1 MERERERERERG
13 SVRRERKVYSRRP
26 FFLPFFTRSEN
37 NNFLKKLLSLLSHHN
52 VSERLH
58 NELFSI
64 IFSSLR
70 NNNNNNNTTMMMM
83 MMTTRSNNS
92 YCCCSSSCSSS
103 SSSSSSL
110 GGGKGGRGDVSVSF
124 SSFSRRR
131 RKKSSHFRRRALSSN
146 LSSSSEV
153 NEVEVEVNE
162 RAKHYFTKD
171 SFYAHADKLYSSF
184 QNNHSNAK
192 KANAERFCWD
202 YWHVENQYT
211 QLRTPAKEYY
221 YEGEILNEFYA
232 KFEEELLKYA
242 RENLA
247 LSNFTP
253 IWMSCYV
260 DGMGQELH
268 ADVPHGP
275 LAFVFSL
282 TKNFDDSDDDKS
294 SSPSKSGRYF
304 RGGETTILR
313 PERANY
319 WQSFDPTEIVE
330 RTQLFE
336 EIEPKF
342 NRLTIFDPRLPH
354 GVREVKGT
362 KDVSKG
368 RLVLNGWFNEPAIS
382 CQGGLTIEDV
392 GKVLDAKLDLL
403 YEELET
409 LPAMIGFA
417 ALRMEIEAETGHVD
431 SISWGADTVAPALS
445 LRDPDEVTETRDV
458 VLATIAGMMSE
469 CVFPSSK
476 EKSSI
481 CVPFVFG

>member
-1 MERERERERERG
+1 M
-13 SVRRERKVYSRRP
+13 YSRRP

-83 MMTTRSNNS
+83 MMMMTRSNNS

-221 YEGEILNEFYA
+221 YEREILNEFYA

>member
-1 MERERERERERG
+1 M
-13 SVRRERKVYSRRP
+13 YSRRP

-83 MMTTRSNNS
+83 MMMTRSNNS

>member
-1 MERERERERERG
+1 MKREREREDL
-13 SVRRERKVYSRRP
+13 RRERKVYSRRP

-37 NNFLKKLLSLLSHHN
+37 NNNLKKLLSLLSFH

-64 IFSSLR
+64 IFSILR
-70 NNNNNNNTTMMMM
+70 NNNNNNTTTMMMM
-83 MMTTRSNNS
+83 MMMTRSNNS
-92 YCCCSSSCSSS
+92 YCCSSCSSRSSS

-146 LSSSSEV
+146 SSSSSSEV

-171 SFYAHADKLYSSF
+171 SFYEHADKLYSSF

-445 LRDPDEVTETRDV
+445 LRDPNEVTETRDV

>member
-1 MERERERERERG
+1 
-13 SVRRERKVYSRRP
+13 
-26 FFLPFFTRSEN
+26 
-37 NNFLKKLLSLLSHHN
+37 
-52 VSERLH
+52 
-58 NELFSI
+58 
-64 IFSSLR
+64 
-70 NNNNNNNTTMMMM
+70 MMMM
-83 MMTTRSNNS
+83 RSNS
-92 YCCCSSSCSSS
+92 CSSSCSSS
-103 SSSSSSL
+103 SSL
-110 GGGKGGRGDVSVSF
+110 GGGGGRGGAFAAVSWAPSVS
-124 SSFSRRR
+124 SASVSSSVSFSRRR
-131 RKKSSHFRRRALSSN
+131 KKRCHFRRALSSSN
-146 LSSSSEV
+146 SSSSSSS
-153 NEVEVEVNE
+153 EVEVEVNE

-171 SFYAHADKLYSSF
+171 SFYEHAEKLYSSF

-221 YEGEILNEFYA
+221 YEGETLNEFYV

-282 TKNFDDSDDDKS
+282 TKNFDDDKS

-417 ALRMEIEAETGHVD
+417 ALRMEIEAETGNVD

-445 LRDPDEVTETRDV
+445 LRDPNEVTDTRDT

>member
-1 MERERERERERG
+1 MSPAQSG
-13 SVRRERKVYSRRP
+13 SAMV
-26 FFLPFFTRSEN
+26 
-37 NNFLKKLLSLLSHHN
+37 
-52 VSERLH
+52 
-58 NELFSI
+58 
-64 IFSSLR
+64 
-70 NNNNNNNTTMMMM
+70 TTKSMTTTTMVMMMM
-83 MMTTRSNNS
+83 
-92 YCCCSSSCSSS
+92 SSPRR
-103 SSSSSSL
+103 
-110 GGGKGGRGDVSVSF
+110 GRGQH
-124 SSFSRRR
+124 RRR
-131 RKKSSHFRRRALSSN
+131 RRRRLLHDKNTKNTAV
-146 LSSSSEV
+146 V
-153 NEVEVEVNE
+153 NAAENTNDETPTTTSGVVEVNE
-162 RAKHYFTKD
+162 TAIHYFTED
-171 SFYAHADKLYSSF
+171 AFYDRAEELYSFF
-184 QNNHSNAK
+184 QNNHSDAK
-192 KANAERFCWD
+192 RTNSERFCWD

-211 QLRTPAKEYY
+211 QLRTPAREYFLQQKTTEEECCC
-221 YEGEILNEFYA
+221 YE
-232 KFEEELLKYA
+232 KFEEALLKYA

-282 TKNFDDSDDDKS
+282 TKNFDLDDDR
-294 SSPSKSGRYF
+294 GRGIYF

-319 WQSFDPTEIVE
+319 WQRFDPTEIVE

-382 CQGGLTIEDV
+382 CQGGLTLEDV
-392 GKVLDAKLDLL
+392 GKVLDAKLDAL
-403 YEELET
+403 YEELEN
-409 LPAMIGFA
+409 LPAMTGFA
-417 ALRMEIEAETGHVD
+417 ALRMEIDADTGNVE
-431 SISWGADTVAPALS
+431 SISWGCDTVAPAVS
-445 LRDPDEVTETRDV
+445 LHDPEEITETRDA

-469 CVFPSSK
+469 CVFSSSK
-476 EKSSI
+476 TRSSI

>member
-1 MERERERERERG
+1 MLSQVGGVRVSKKKGEKRE
-13 SVRRERKVYSRRP
+13 KFC
-26 FFLPFFTRSEN
+26 FFFDRQKRAKKTEAAFSYNFITNFF
-37 NNFLKKLLSLLSHHN
+37 
-52 VSERLH
+52 
-58 NELFSI
+58 
-64 IFSSLR
+64 
-70 NNNNNNNTTMMMM
+70 NNNNTMMMM
-83 MMTTRSNNS
+83 MMRSNS
-92 YCCCSSSCSSS
+92 CCSSSCSSS
-103 SSSSSSL
+103 SL
-110 GGGKGGRGDVSVSF
+110 GGKGGGRGDVSVSF

-131 RKKSSHFRRRALSSN
+131 RKKSSHFRRRAL
-146 LSSSSEV
+146 SSSEV

-294 SSPSKSGRYF
+294 SSPSKCGRYF

-417 ALRMEIEAETGHVD
+417 ALRMEIEAETGNVD

-445 LRDPDEVTETRDV
+445 LRDPNEVTETRDV

>member
-1 MERERERERERG
+1 
-13 SVRRERKVYSRRP
+13 
-26 FFLPFFTRSEN
+26 
-37 NNFLKKLLSLLSHHN
+37 
-52 VSERLH
+52 
-58 NELFSI
+58 
-64 IFSSLR
+64 
-70 NNNNNNNTTMMMM
+70 MM

-92 YCCCSSSCSSS
+92 YCCCSSSSRS

-131 RKKSSHFRRRALSSN
+131 RKKSSHFRRRALSSISS
-146 LSSSSEV
+146 SSSSEV

-162 RAKHYFTKD
+162 RAKHYFTRD
-171 SFYAHADKLYSSF
+171 SFYEHADKLYSSF

-313 PERANY
+313 P
-319 WQSFDPTEIVE
+319 
-330 RTQLFE
+330 
-336 EIEPKF
+336 
-342 NRLTIFDPRLPH
+342 
-354 GVREVKGT
+354 
-362 KDVSKG
+362 
-368 RLVLNGWFNEPAIS
+368 
-382 CQGGLTIEDV
+382 
-392 GKVLDAKLDLL
+392 
-403 YEELET
+403 
-409 LPAMIGFA
+409 
-417 ALRMEIEAETGHVD
+417 
-431 SISWGADTVAPALS
+431 
-445 LRDPDEVTETRDV
+445 
-458 VLATIAGMMSE
+458 
-469 CVFPSSK
+469 
-476 EKSSI
+476 
-481 CVPFVFG
+481 

>member
-1 MERERERERERG
+1 MMM
-13 SVRRERKVYSRRP
+13 
-26 FFLPFFTRSEN
+26 
-37 NNFLKKLLSLLSHHN
+37 
-52 VSERLH
+52 
-58 NELFSI
+58 
-64 IFSSLR
+64 
-70 NNNNNNNTTMMMM
+70 MMMM

-92 YCCCSSSCSSS
+92 YCCSSSSSSSSCSSS
-103 SSSSSSL
+103 SL
-110 GGGKGGRGDVSVSF
+110 GGKGGRGDVSVSF

-131 RKKSSHFRRRALSSN
+131 RKKSSHFRRRAL
-146 LSSSSEV
+146 SSSEV

-221 YEGEILNEFYA
+221 YEGETLNEFYA

-294 SSPSKSGRYF
+294 NSPSKSGRYF

-417 ALRMEIEAETGHVD
+417 AFRMEIEAETGNVD

-445 LRDPDEVTETRDV
+445 LRDPNEVTETRDV

>member
-1 MERERERERERG
+1 M
-13 SVRRERKVYSRRP
+13 
-26 FFLPFFTRSEN
+26 
-37 NNFLKKLLSLLSHHN
+37 
-52 VSERLH
+52 
-58 NELFSI
+58 
-64 IFSSLR
+64 
-70 NNNNNNNTTMMMM
+70 
-83 MMTTRSNNS
+83 
-92 YCCCSSSCSSS
+92 
-103 SSSSSSL
+103 
-110 GGGKGGRGDVSVSF
+110 SVSLS
-124 SSFSRRR
+124 SSFSRR
-131 RKKSSHFRRRALSSN
+131 RKKSSHFLRRASKSSSN
-146 LSSSSEV
+146 SSSSSSSV
-153 NEVEVEVNE
+153 EVEVEVNE

-171 SFYAHADKLYSSF
+171 SFYEHAEKLYSSF

-221 YEGEILNEFYA
+221 YEGETLNEFYA

-417 ALRMEIEAETGHVD
+417 ALRMEIEAETGNVD

-445 LRDPDEVTETRDV
+445 LRDPDEVTETRDT

>member
-1 MERERERERERG
+1 M
-13 SVRRERKVYSRRP
+13 YSRRP

-83 MMTTRSNNS
+83 MMMMTRSNNS
-92 YCCCSSSCSSS
+92 YCCSSSSCS

>member
-1 MERERERERERG
+1 VRAARTKKMLSPAQSG
-13 SVRRERKVYSRRP
+13 SAMVTTKS
-26 FFLPFFTRSEN
+26 TTTTTT
-37 NNFLKKLLSLLSHHN
+37 
-52 VSERLH
+52 
-58 NELFSI
+58 
-64 IFSSLR
+64 
-70 NNNNNNNTTMMMM
+70 TTMVTMMSPP
-83 MMTTRSNNS
+83 RR
-92 YCCCSSSCSSS
+92 
-103 SSSSSSL
+103 
-110 GGGKGGRGDVSVSF
+110 GRGQ
-124 SSFSRRR
+124 RRR
-131 RKKSSHFRRRALSSN
+131 RRRLRDKNTHTAVVKAGAKTTHDDD
-146 LSSSSEV
+146 E
-153 NEVEVEVNE
+153 NENDETPTSGVVEVNE
-162 RAKHYFTKD
+162 TAIHYFTED
-171 SFYAHADKLYSSF
+171 AFYDRAEELYSAF
-184 QNNHSNAK
+184 QNNHSDAK
-192 KANAERFCWD
+192 RTNSERFCWD

-211 QLRTPAKEYY
+211 QLRTPAKEYFLQQKKTTTTTEEECCC
-221 YEGEILNEFYA
+221 YE
-232 KFEEELLKYA
+232 KFEEALLKYA

-282 TKNFDDSDDDKS
+282 TKNFDLDDDG
-294 SSPSKSGRYF
+294 GRGIYF

-319 WQSFDPTEIVE
+319 WQRFDPTEIVE

-382 CQGGLTIEDV
+382 CQGGLTLEDV
-392 GKVLDAKLDLL
+392 GKVLDAKLDAL
-403 YEELET
+403 YEELEN
-409 LPAMIGFA
+409 LPAMTGFA
-417 ALRMEIEAETGHVD
+417 ALRMGIDADTGNVG
-431 SISWGADTVAPALS
+431 SISWGCDTVAPAVS
-445 LRDPDEVTETRDV
+445 LHDPDEITETRDA

-476 EKSSI
+476 TCSSI
-481 CVPFVFG
+481 CVPFVFA

>member
-1 MERERERERERG
+1 MEREREKKVRERDDQSSGQVRVSKKKKVKKERNFA
-13 SVRRERKVYSRRP
+13 SFLTDRRQKKQRGAAFSYNFITN
-26 FFLPFFTRSEN
+26 FF
-37 NNFLKKLLSLLSHHN
+37 
-52 VSERLH
+52 
-58 NELFSI
+58 
-64 IFSSLR
+64 
-70 NNNNNNNTTMMMM
+70 NNNNTMMMM
-83 MMTTRSNNS
+83 MRSNS
-92 YCCCSSSCSSS
+92 CCSSSCSSS
-103 SSSSSSL
+103 SL
-110 GGGKGGRGDVSVSF
+110 GGKGGGDVSVSF

-131 RKKSSHFRRRALSSN
+131 RRKKSRHFLRRRRALSSSSSSS
-146 LSSSSEV
+146 SSSSE
-153 NEVEVEVNE
+153 EEKKVEVEVNE

-368 RLVLNGWFNEPAIS
+368 RLVLNGWFNEPTIS

-417 ALRMEIEAETGHVD
+417 ALRMEIEAETGNVD

-445 LRDPDEVTETRDV
+445 LRDPNEVTETRDV

>member
-1 MERERERERERG
+1 MRVSKKKKVKKERNFASFLTDRRQKKQRG
-13 SVRRERKVYSRRP
+13 AAFSYNFITN
-26 FFLPFFTRSEN
+26 FF
-37 NNFLKKLLSLLSHHN
+37 
-52 VSERLH
+52 
-58 NELFSI
+58 
-64 IFSSLR
+64 
-70 NNNNNNNTTMMMM
+70 NNNNTMMMM
-83 MMTTRSNNS
+83 MMRSNS
-92 YCCCSSSCSSS
+92 CCSSSCSSS
-103 SSSSSSL
+103 SL
-110 GGGKGGRGDVSVSF
+110 GGKGGGRGDVSVSF

-131 RKKSSHFRRRALSSN
+131 RKKSSHFRRRAL
-146 LSSSSEV
+146 SSSEV

-294 SSPSKSGRYF
+294 SSPSKCGRYF

-417 ALRMEIEAETGHVD
+417 ALRMEIEAETGNVD

-445 LRDPDEVTETRDV
+445 LRDPNEVTETRDM

>member
-1 MERERERERERG
+1 
-13 SVRRERKVYSRRP
+13 
-26 FFLPFFTRSEN
+26 
-37 NNFLKKLLSLLSHHN
+37 
-52 VSERLH
+52 
-58 NELFSI
+58 
-64 IFSSLR
+64 
-70 NNNNNNNTTMMMM
+70 MMMM
-83 MMTTRSNNS
+83 MMRSNS
-92 YCCCSSSCSSS
+92 RSSCSSS
-103 SSSSSSL
+103 LGGEGRGGGVSISSSSSS
-110 GGGKGGRGDVSVSF
+110 F
-124 SSFSRRR
+124 SRRRRR
-131 RKKSSHFRRRALSSN
+131 RKKSSHFRR
-146 LSSSSEV
+146 SSSSSSSKSSS
-153 NEVEVEVNE
+153 NSSSVEVEVNE
-162 RAKHYFTKD
+162 RAKHYFTRD
-171 SFYAHADKLYSSF
+171 SFYEHAEELYSSY
-184 QNNHSNAK
+184 QNNHAYAK
-192 KANAERFCWD
+192 KANSERFCWD

-221 YEGEILNEFYA
+221 YEGETLNEFYV

-282 TKNFDDSDDDKS
+282 TKNFDDLDDKS
-294 SSPSKSGRYF
+294 SPSSGRYF

-319 WQSFDPTEIVE
+319 WQSFDPTQIVE

-342 NRLTIFDPRLPH
+342 NRLIIFDPRLPH

-417 ALRMEIEAETGHVD
+417 ALRMEIEAETGTVH
-431 SISWGADTVAPALS
+431 SISWGADTVAPAIS
-445 LRDPDEVTETRDV
+445 LRDPNEVTETRDM

-469 CVFPSSK
+469 CVFPSSPIK
-476 EKSSI
+476 GRKSSI

>member
-1 MERERERERERG
+1 
-13 SVRRERKVYSRRP
+13 
-26 FFLPFFTRSEN
+26 
-37 NNFLKKLLSLLSHHN
+37 
-52 VSERLH
+52 
-58 NELFSI
+58 
-64 IFSSLR
+64 
-70 NNNNNNNTTMMMM
+70 MMMM
-83 MMTTRSNNS
+83 MRSN
-92 YCCCSSSCSSS
+92 SCSSS
-103 SSSSSSL
+103 SNL
-110 GGGKGGRGDVSVSF
+110 GGGGGRGGAFAAVSSWDPSVSSASVSLS
-124 SSFSRRR
+124 SSFSRR
-131 RKKSSHFRRRALSSN
+131 RKKSSHFLRRASKSSSN
-146 LSSSSEV
+146 SSSSSSSV
-153 NEVEVEVNE
+153 EVEVEVNE

-171 SFYAHADKLYSSF
+171 SFYEHAEKLYSSF

-294 SSPSKSGRYF
+294 SSLSKSGRYF

-368 RLVLNGWFNEPAIS
+368 RLVLNGWFNEPTIS

-392 GKVLDAKLDLL
+392 GKVLDQ
-403 YEELET
+403 
-409 LPAMIGFA
+409 
-417 ALRMEIEAETGHVD
+417 
-431 SISWGADTVAPALS
+431 SWICYT
-445 LRDPDEVTETRDV
+445 
-458 VLATIAGMMSE
+458 
-469 CVFPSSK
+469 
-476 EKSSI
+476 KSWRL
-481 CVPFVFG
+481 FQL